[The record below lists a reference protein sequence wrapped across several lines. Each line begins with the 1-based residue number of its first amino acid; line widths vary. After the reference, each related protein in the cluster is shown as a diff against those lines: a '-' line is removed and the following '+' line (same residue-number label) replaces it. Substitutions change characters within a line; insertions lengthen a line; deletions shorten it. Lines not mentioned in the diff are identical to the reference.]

1 MLKQWR
7 PAICTATATESHCLR
22 SFSPSRSRRYRRDF
36 ELNGLETPLEVVER
50 FSPFPR
56 VCKPPKILTGRKE
69 TLEAEVF
76 SLVELSFT
84 TLTATLLS
92 FDISRPDHVAPF
104 WPVVSVSRAC
114 FDLQVSSA
122 ARTFGKCF
130 MRRAAQPIRDHS
142 TMEARN
148 KGFRDKAFWL
158 RSKVM
163 VCIGSFR
170 CCVAAS
176 LSCAFWLATELA

>member
-1 MLKQWR
+1 MASAYTSRSRLKIHQETAKLFLRSEFVLKQWR

-130 MRRAAQPIRDHS
+130 MRRAAQPIRDH
-142 TMEARN
+142 
-148 KGFRDKAFWL
+148 
-158 RSKVM
+158 
-163 VCIGSFR
+163 
-170 CCVAAS
+170 
-176 LSCAFWLATELA
+176 